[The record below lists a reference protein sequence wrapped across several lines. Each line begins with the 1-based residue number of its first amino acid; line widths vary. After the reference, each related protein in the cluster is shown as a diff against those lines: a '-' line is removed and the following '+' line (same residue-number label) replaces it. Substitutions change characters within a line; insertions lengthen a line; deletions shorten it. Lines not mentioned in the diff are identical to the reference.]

1 MKKLLF
7 LVMLLLGV
15 AATAQNEYD
24 AILRLRAMN
33 ESVRGIRSMADGEH
47 YTTLTKGDIRR
58 FSY

>member
-1 MKKLLF
+1 
-7 LVMLLLGV
+7 MLLLGV

-24 AILRLRAMN
+24 QILRLRAMN

-58 FSY
+58 FSYAL